1 MLSFSGSHAPTKTWN
16 PDCHRGEATRA
27 ERTLRRKDLWFF
39 LGVGLFLVLLFF
51 IWQQNRG
58 MRLAAEVTRL
68 ELRRDALRAQVLDN
82 GVAVAQ
88 LRQPDLLMR
97 GEVSSELANLD
108 LASRVFV
115 RAPKRRNARLPAQDT
130 WLASVGLGVSPALA
144 TEGR

>member
-1 MLSFSGSHAPTKTWN
+1 MLSFSGSPAPTKTWN
-16 PDCHRGEATRA
+16 PDCHRGESSRA

-39 LGVGLFLVLLFF
+39 MGVGLFLALLFF

-58 MRLAAEVTRL
+58 MRLAADVAHL
-68 ELRRDALRAQVLDN
+68 EQRRDALRAQVLDR

-88 LRQPDLLMR
+88 LRQPELLMR
-97 GEVSSELANLD
+97 GDASAELANLD

-115 RAPKRRNARLPAQDT
+115 RAPKRHRSRLPERDT

-144 TEGR
+144 AEGR